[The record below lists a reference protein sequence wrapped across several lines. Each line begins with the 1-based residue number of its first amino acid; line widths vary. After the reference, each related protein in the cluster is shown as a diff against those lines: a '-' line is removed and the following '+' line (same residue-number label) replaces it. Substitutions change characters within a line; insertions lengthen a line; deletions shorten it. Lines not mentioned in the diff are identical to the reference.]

1 MLFIIAINV
10 LQQMMQRA
18 NRLMPSEIDARLN
31 EAIKTLQ
38 YLDDTIIIASAN
50 TATLI
55 VINLMLN
62 IFTNISGLEY
72 KSLKKLFCSI
82 SSLRIKS

>member
-82 SSLRIKS
+82 LSLRIKS